1 VEVGRRASGD
11 VERIEGL
18 QLEVDEEG
26 NWDMGCPWEA
36 VALRRELECTKRGDC
51 ERVRWIW
58 DCDRGSSS
66 WNSCFRG
73 CIVWVL
79 RITMLLC

>member
-18 QLEVDEEG
+18 QLGVDEEG
-26 NWDMGCPWEA
+26 NWEMGCSWDA
-36 VALRRELECTKRGDC
+36 VALRRELECTKRVDC

-58 DCDRGSSS
+58 DCERGSSS
-66 WNSCFRG
+66 CNSWIRV
-73 CIVWVL
+73 CIV
-79 RITMLLC
+79 CFYE